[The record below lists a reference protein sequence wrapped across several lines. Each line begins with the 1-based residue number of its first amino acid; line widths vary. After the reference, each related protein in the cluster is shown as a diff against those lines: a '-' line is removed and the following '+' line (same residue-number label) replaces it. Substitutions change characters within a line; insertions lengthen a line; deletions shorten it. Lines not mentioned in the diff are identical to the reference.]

1 MFNTKIIATVGPGS
15 RNNKIIHKMDQAGV
29 DMFRI
34 NMSHT
39 DINDFQSIVE
49 QLQGWTQK
57 PICPDTEG
65 AQIRSTLL
73 CDALNVNNHE
83 VVTFVNSASH
93 INPKEI
99 GITGGFVG
107 RLFSCGDLIKIDFNG
122 VLIQIIESINEKV
135 IGQVIT
141 GGVIG
146 NNKGI
151 SVDQDLTLASF
162 TEKDNQMI
170 ELSKDMGYQITRNYM
185 VNVEMEYNTGRYGV

>member
-1 MFNTKIIATVGPGS
+1 
-15 RNNKIIHKMDQAGV
+15 MDQAGV

-49 QLQGWTQK
+49 QLQRWTQK

-99 GITGGFVG
+99 GIMGGSVG

-122 VLIQIIESINEKV
+122 VLI
-135 IGQVIT
+135 
-141 GGVIG
+141 
-146 NNKGI
+146 
-151 SVDQDLTLASF
+151 
-162 TEKDNQMI
+162 
-170 ELSKDMGYQITRNYM
+170 
-185 VNVEMEYNTGRYGV
+185 